1 MAVVTQLVVTTVS
14 VIDEGQYVP
23 GTIYTHYN
31 PDLLSPLLDTCTF
44 TPLYGGGN

>member
-1 MAVVTQLVVTTVS
+1 MS

-23 GTIYTHYN
+23 GTMYTHYN

-44 TPLYGGGN
+44 TEVETEGNDLAEAPI